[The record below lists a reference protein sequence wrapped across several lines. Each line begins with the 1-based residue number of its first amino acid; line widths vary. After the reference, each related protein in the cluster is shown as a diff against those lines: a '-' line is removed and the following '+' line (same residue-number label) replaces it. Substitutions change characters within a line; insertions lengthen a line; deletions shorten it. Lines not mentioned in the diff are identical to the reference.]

1 MCPGYLFFSYL
12 SYPLPQDNW
21 GGGVVVARFQEV
33 EEFNFDLQEP

>member
-21 GGGVVVARFQEV
+21 GGVVVARFQEV